1 MNSGK
6 FKIPVIRPVMLLVLA
21 LLPATICAQSEMPA
35 VHRRSVVVDLHS
47 DVLLQVLRGADISL
61 RLDDGQVDL
70 VRLREGGVD
79 VQFFAVWPDPGK
91 YYPGKMFSQAMYM
104 IDRLDALIAAH
115 QDRIELARSADDID
129 RIVTAGRLAA
139 CIGVEGGTA
148 IENDLAKLDSLYR
161 RGVRYLGL
169 TWNDSH
175 DWATSARD
183 EYKQTTGD
191 RSGLSEF
198 GRDVIRHMNQLG
210 MIVDVSHAGEQTFR
224 DVMAVSDKPVIA
236 SHSDVFALRHHYRNL
251 KDWQIRAIA
260 EKGGVIGINFYP
272 SYLDYSFAV
281 ALEEALD
288 RSKAHLD
295 SMRSVYAGNYR
306 AYRAYRSDYLRRMI
320 GKIPS
325 VRNVADHIDYIVA
338 LVGEDYV
345 ALGSDFDGISI
356 TPEGLEDVSKMPNI
370 TAELLRR
377 GYSDQRIAKILG
389 GNFLRVMRA
398 QQN

>member
-1 MNSGK
+1 MLVHTGK
-6 FKIPVIRPVMLLVLA
+6 FEISDILPVLLLILA
-21 LLPATICAQSEMPA
+21 LLPATIRAQTEMPA
-35 VHRRSVVVDLHS
+35 VHRSSVVVDLHS
-47 DVLLQVLRGADISL
+47 DVLLQVLRGADISR
-61 RLDDGQVDL
+61 RLDVGQVDL

-91 YYPGKMFSQAMYM
+91 YYPGKMFSQALHM
-104 IDRLDALIAAH
+104 IDRLDALIEAN
-115 QDRIELARSADDID
+115 QDRMELARSAEDID
-129 RIVTAGRLAA
+129 RIVASGRLAA

-148 IENDLAKLDSLYR
+148 IENDLAKLDSLYQ

-183 EYKQTTGD
+183 EYKQTTGG
-191 RSGLSEF
+191 RSGLSDF
-198 GRDVIRHMNQLG
+198 GREVIRHMNQLG

-251 KDWQIRAIA
+251 KDWQIKAIA

-272 SYLDYSFAV
+272 VYLDYPFTV
-281 ALEEALD
+281 AMEEALE

-295 SMRSVYAGNYR
+295 SMRSVYQGNYP
-306 AYRAYRSDYLRRMI
+306 AYRSYRGEYLRKEI
-320 GKIPS
+320 GKLPS
-325 VRNVADHIDYIVA
+325 VRNVADHIDYIVN

-398 QQN
+398 Q